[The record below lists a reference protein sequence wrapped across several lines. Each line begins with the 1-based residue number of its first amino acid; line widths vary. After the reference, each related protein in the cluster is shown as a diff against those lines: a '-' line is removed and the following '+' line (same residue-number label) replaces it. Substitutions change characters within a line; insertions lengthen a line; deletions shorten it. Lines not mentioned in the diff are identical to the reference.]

1 MPHKDTKEDDEEGD
15 DPILEVEEEVEV
27 KIAHLVKV

>member
-1 MPHKDTKEDDEEGD
+1 MPHKDTEEDDEEGD
-15 DPILEVEEEVEV
+15 DPVLEVEEGVEV

>member
-1 MPHKDTKEDDEEGD
+1 MKEDDEEGD
-15 DPILEVEEEVEV
+15 DALLEVEEEVRV